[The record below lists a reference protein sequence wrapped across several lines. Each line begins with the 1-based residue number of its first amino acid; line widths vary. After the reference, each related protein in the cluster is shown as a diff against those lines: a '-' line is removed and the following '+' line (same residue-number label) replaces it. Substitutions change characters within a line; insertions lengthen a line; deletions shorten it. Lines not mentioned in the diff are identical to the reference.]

1 MPRLTI
7 LIPCVGGAAEFD
19 ATLVSVL
26 QHRPADCEV
35 LVVHTE
41 PYDDPY
47 DLDGEVQFLRTD
59 RSCKL
64 VDLLNEGLAAAD
76 GQIVHILRCGL
87 EVTEGWTDGA
97 VDRFS
102 AADVAA
108 VSPLVMEADRTTLAA
123 AGVKWTVG
131 GSRRVVADQR
141 VLQGGSGR
149 LRAGILG
156 PTLAA
161 GFYRREVLQALGGF
175 DARLDERYAD
185 VDVALAIAALD
196 FRTVCEP
203 ASRVVATAA
212 RSDDDRRAPFAR
224 GRNAERVFWRNAE
237 ARGKWVSLLM
247 HPFAW
252 IGDVLATRSAFG
264 TLLVD
269 VGRICALL
277 EFGAVQRYQE
287 RLATAHQRL
296 AERSE
301 RARSGWPHPP
311 SARSK
316 PRRSLA
322 AAPPSA
328 ACAA

>member
-35 LVVHTE
+35 LLVHTE

-47 DLDGEVQFLRTD
+47 DLAGEVQFLRTD

-64 VDLLNEGLAAAD
+64 VDLLNEGVAAAD
-76 GQIVHILRCGL
+76 GEIVHVLCCGL
-87 EVTEGWTDGA
+87 EVTEGWTQAA
-97 VDRFS
+97 VDRFGD
-102 AADVAA
+102 ADVAA

-123 AGVKWTVG
+123 AGVRWTVG
-131 GSRRVVADQR
+131 GSRRVVTDSR

-175 DARLDERYAD
+175 DSRLDERYVD
-185 VDVALAIAALD
+185 VDLALAIAALD
-196 FRTVCEP
+196 LRTTCEP
-203 ASRVVATAA
+203 ASRVIATAA
-212 RSDDDRRAPFAR
+212 TAGDERHAPFAR
-224 GRNAERVFWRNAE
+224 GRNAERIFWRNAE
-237 ARGKWVSLLM
+237 ARGQWLSLLM

-252 IGDVLATRSAFG
+252 FGDVLATRSAFG

-269 VGRICALL
+269 VGRLVALL
-277 EFGAVQRYQE
+277 EFGAVQRHQE
-287 RLATAHQRL
+287 RLATARERL
-296 AERSE
+296 ADRAQRATIRLATPAEREVEPS
-301 RARSGWPHPP
+301 RAS
-311 SARSK
+311 
-316 PRRSLA
+316 RRRA
-322 AAPPSA
+322 A
-328 ACAA
+328 

>member
-1 MPRLTI
+1 LPHPKIVGRRLAPRTIVLLAPLAFAGFDKEGPVPRLTI

-102 AADVAA
+102 DADVAA

-161 GFYRREVLQALGGF
+161 GFYRREVPAAGGS
-175 DARLDERYAD
+175 DARRR
-185 VDVALAIAALD
+185 AI
-196 FRTVCEP
+196 RRCRCRP
-203 ASRVVATAA
+203 R
-212 RSDDDRRAPFAR
+212 DRR
-224 GRNAERVFWRNAE
+224 
-237 ARGKWVSLLM
+237 S
-247 HPFAW
+247 
-252 IGDVLATRSAFG
+252 T
-264 TLLVD
+264 
-269 VGRICALL
+269 
-277 EFGAVQRYQE
+277 
-287 RLATAHQRL
+287 
-296 AERSE
+296 
-301 RARSGWPHPP
+301 
-311 SARSK
+311 
-316 PRRSLA
+316 
-322 AAPPSA
+322 
-328 ACAA
+328 

>member
-35 LVVHTE
+35 LLVHTE

-47 DLDGEVQFLRTD
+47 DLAGEVQFLRTD

-76 GQIVHILRCGL
+76 GEIVHVLRCGL
-87 EVTEGWTDGA
+87 EVTEGWTEAA
-97 VDRFS
+97 VNRFGD
-102 AADVAA
+102 ADVAA

-123 AGVKWTVG
+123 AGVRWTVG
-131 GSRRVVADQR
+131 GARRVVADQR
-141 VLQGGSGR
+141 VLHGGSGR

-161 GFYRREVLQALGGF
+161 GFYRRDVLQALGGF
-175 DARLDERYAD
+175 DARLDQRYVD
-185 VDVALAIAALD
+185 VDLALAIAALD
-196 FRTVCEP
+196 LRTICEP
-203 ASRVVATAA
+203 ASRVIATAA
-212 RSDDDRRAPFAR
+212 SAGDEHRAPIAR

-252 IGDVLATRSAFG
+252 IGDVLATRSAFA

-269 VGRICALL
+269 VGRLCALL
-277 EFGAVQRYQE
+277 EFGAVQRHQE
-287 RLATAHQRL
+287 RLSTARDRL
-296 AERSE
+296 AERAQRTTIRLAVPAASPTE
-301 RARSGWPHPP
+301 PSRTTRRRA
-311 SARSK
+311 A
-316 PRRSLA
+316 
-322 AAPPSA
+322 
-328 ACAA
+328 